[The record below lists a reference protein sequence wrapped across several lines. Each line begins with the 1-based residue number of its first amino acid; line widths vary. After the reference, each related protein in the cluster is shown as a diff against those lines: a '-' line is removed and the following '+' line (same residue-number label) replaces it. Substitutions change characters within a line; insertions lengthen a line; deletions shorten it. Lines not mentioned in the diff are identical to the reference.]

1 MLSHTRWRLPWS
13 LGMALLLGLA
23 ASDSQAQS
31 PGIPPGYG
39 MGPPGYGAPAGYG
52 MAPNYGPAAAGPA
65 GYGPA
70 GYGPAG
76 YGPAGYGPA
85 GAGPAGSP
93 TAYYLPDGTM
103 LQVAGEEAPGA
114 AGGMPPGPMPMA
126 GGEEMAGEY
135 ADVGGEWF
143 GEDLHH
149 RWPNGTLLGLLLP
162 YAEGGICTPRWFDV
176 RVSAVNLARDNAS
189 RRVDFTARGLA
200 PIDGTPNVVLSSDNL
215 TFDDEFGARVVV
227 QRQLGPG
234 GNIEFNWLGG
244 FNFSSAAQVTDPTQ
258 ALFSVLSDYGR
269 SPPFGFNETDFATF
283 HNIAY
288 SSAFNSY
295 ELMYRRR
302 WQGRNCRLQGS
313 YIAGVR
319 YLQLTED
326 FAHSTRR
333 PGAPNVAPSVFFMDY
348 TVGTN
353 NSLTGLQIGGDAW
366 ISVIP
371 GLSLGGEAKA
381 GVYGNHSNQNTEIR
395 ATSIPDGFRET
406 LKSDDVAFIGELN
419 AMAIYRINY
428 HWTFRAGYDVLF
440 MDGLALAIEN
450 FNPGQPFVTNPV
462 LAPSRVP
469 SYNDNGQLLLHGWNV
484 GFEYLW

>member
-1 MLSHTRWRLPWS
+1 
-13 LGMALLLGLA
+13 
-23 ASDSQAQS
+23 
-31 PGIPPGYG
+31 
-39 MGPPGYGAPAGYG
+39 
-52 MAPNYGPAAAGPA
+52 
-65 GYGPA
+65 
-70 GYGPAG
+70 
-76 YGPAGYGPA
+76 
-85 GAGPAGSP
+85 
-93 TAYYLPDGTM
+93 
-103 LQVAGEEAPGA
+103 
-114 AGGMPPGPMPMA
+114 MPMM

-135 ADVGGEWF
+135 GGAGDEWF
-143 GEDLHH
+143 GDELHH

-176 RVSAVNLARDNAS
+176 RVSAVQLARDNAS
-189 RRVDFTARGLA
+189 RRVDFTSNGIA
-200 PIDGTPNVVLSSDNL
+200 PPGGTPNVVLSSDSL
-215 TFDDEFGARVVV
+215 AFDDEFGARVVV

-244 FNFSSAAQVTDPTQ
+244 FNYSSNAQVSDPTQ
-258 ALFSVLSDYGR
+258 GLFSVLSDYGR
-269 SPPFGFNETDFATF
+269 SPPFGFNETDFANF
-283 HNIAY
+283 HSIAY

-326 FAHSTRR
+326 FAHSTRV
-333 PGAPNVAPSVFFMDY
+333 PGQPNVAPSFFFMDY
-348 TVGTN
+348 NVGTN

-366 ISVIP
+366 VSVIP

-381 GVYGNHSNQNTEIR
+381 GVYGNHSRQNTEIR
-395 ATSIPDGFRET
+395 ASSIPDGFRET

-428 HWTFRAGYDVLF
+428 HWTLRAGYDVLF

-450 FNPGQPFVTNPV
+450 FNPGQPFVNNPV

-469 SYNDNGQLLLHGWNV
+469 AYNDNGQLLLHGWNI
-484 GFEYLW
+484 GLEYLW